1 MSNHCKNRFP
11 VKRLVLDAIFIA
23 IYVVLGAWRIPIGN
37 MLRVSVAPF
46 AILLCALTFGPVDG
60 MIVGFFG
67 EFITQVTGPYGLTV
81 TTPLWC
87 LGEFL
92 RGGSLGL
99 MMWLFM
105 KNWIKDGWKI
115 NKKQLLF
122 LMVACLLSSVLA
134 SFGNTL
140 ALYVD
145 SKMFGYYEYHMV
157 FGILAVRL
165 CLNGGVSC
173 LLATIAL
180 PIMTALKKAKLI

>member
-1 MSNHCKNRFP
+1 MSNNRKTRFP
-11 VKRLVLDAIFIA
+11 VKRLVLDAILIA

-46 AILLCALTFGPVDG
+46 AVILCALTFGPVDG

-99 MMWLFM
+99 LAWLFM

-115 NKKQLLF
+115 SGKQLLV
-122 LMVACLLSSVLA
+122 LMASCLLTGVLA

-145 SKMFGYYEYHMV
+145 SKMFGYYEYHVV

-165 CLNGGVSC
+165 CLNGGTAC
-173 LLATIAL
+173 LLAYIAL
-180 PIMTALKKAKLI
+180 PILSALKKAKLI